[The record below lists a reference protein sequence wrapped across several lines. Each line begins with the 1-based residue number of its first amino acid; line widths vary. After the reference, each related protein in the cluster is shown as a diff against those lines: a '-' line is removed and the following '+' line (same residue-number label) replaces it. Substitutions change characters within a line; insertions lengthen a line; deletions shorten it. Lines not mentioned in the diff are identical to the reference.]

1 MKFGAQ
7 LEQYELP
14 EWRGHYMPYKALKKA
29 LGRLTPQPLTEEV
42 VEADQLQRRG
52 SEELLLAETDWC
64 GRVSS
69 EALRVGDFVNRGLQG
84 LDDQVHQLSLMVDG
98 LRTDADEEYI
108 LEIKDEHAGPANP
121 EPSSPK
127 SADDK
132 KKKRTKDKDCQDM
145 EIRIMEGIGRV
156 MEGMQNLRSFA
167 ELNHA
172 ALYKILKKHDKQ
184 LGLQNGLT
192 FLFPKIVDE
201 SRLGDMSRFDALHT
215 KLREL
220 SLLSSHTEGLD
231 ASPEVARLA
240 AGLGFK
246 GSAPQ
251 GSSQNELLIS
261 FFFGVS
267 ISFLLSLILLL
278 WLPAREAKTFSACY
292 FMAPFPVFRVVF
304 SVLLGLWCLGFIAMA
319 CDKAEINH
327 MFILRVDPK
336 CRVTSDWFFSRA
348 SMLTTLWIL
357 TFGMYV
363 IDYKWE
369 VLPTVWSKI
378 GYNKRSSVHFLLY
391 PSILLTCTF
400 AGLLMP
406 SVVCRNRYKFGVLG
420 AVGRTVAAPFFPV
433 DFGDNIV
440 GDVLTSLSK
449 PMQDIPAA
457 TCYLF
462 QSHPQTEDMLERF
475 AIYGHTCDDT
485 TMKFVLPLIA
495 GLPYWW
501 RGLQCLRR
509 YRDSVAS
516 KNTDIKHLFNFGKY
530 MACLG
535 VVLAG
540 VICPTRIG
548 VVAVVSVVA
557 TAYAGFWDLAI
568 DWGLGYDDL
577 VPSSTCWPR
586 PSSGSDN
593 SSSPGTSA
601 GGRLRRLTSGGSG
614 DEMPEQ
620 NGQNGRSRK
629 PGRYLS
635 RRVYWACSIL
645 DIMLRCTWVFT
656 LIPPHIITMNIVWR
670 VVWVSVI
677 SSAEVVRRSMWAVLR
692 IENEQL
698 SNASGFRALLW
709 VPKRLNAGARRRP
722 SIENQDL
729 HAPLLKSESH

>member
-14 EWRGHYMPYKALKKA
+14 EWRGHYIPYKALKKA
-29 LGRLTPQPLTEEV
+29 LSRLVPEHAAEQGVAPDLLTGTTSDDVAEAERHWFGRISN
-42 VEADQLQRRG
+42 EA
-52 SEELLLAETDWC
+52 
-64 GRVSS
+64 V
-69 EALRVGDFVNRGLQG
+69 RVGDFVDRGLMG
-84 LDDQVHQLSLMVDG
+84 LDDQVQELSSMVKGMRMEQDG
-98 LRTDADEEYI
+98 GVTSAAR
-108 LEIKDEHAGPANP
+108 EISF
-121 EPSSPK
+121 SSMDGEK
-127 SADDK
+127 GSSAVA
-132 KKKRTKDKDCQDM
+132 KRPTDKDREDM
-145 EIRIMEGIGRV
+145 EIRIMQGIGRV
-156 MEGMQNLRSFA
+156 MEGMKNLRSFA

-172 ALYKILKKHDKQ
+172 AIYKILKKHDKQ
-184 LGLQNGLT
+184 LGSHTGLT
-192 FLFPKIVDE
+192 TMLPKIVGE
-201 SRLGDMSRFDALHT
+201 SRLGDMSRFDALHA

-220 SLLSSHTEGLD
+220 SLHSSHTEGLD

-240 AGLGFK
+240 AGLGFRD
-246 GSAPQ
+246 SAPQ
-251 GSSQNELLIS
+251 GSSQNEILVS

-267 ISFLLSLILLL
+267 TAFLLSLILLL
-278 WLPAREAKTFSACY
+278 WLPEEDPHSYSNCY

-304 SVLLGLWCLGFIAMA
+304 SVLLNLWCLGFIAMA

-378 GYNKRSSVHFLLY
+378 GYNERSSFHFVLY
-391 PSILLTCTF
+391 PSILLACTLL
-400 AGLLMP
+400 GMLMP
-406 SVVCRNRYKFGVLG
+406 SVICRNRYKCAVVRS
-420 AVGRTVAAPFFPV
+420 VGRIVAAPLFPV

-449 PMQDIPAA
+449 PLQDIPAA
-457 TCYLF
+457 MCYLF
-462 QSHPQTEDMLERF
+462 QPHPQTEDMLKRF
-475 AIYGHTCDDT
+475 KLYGHTCNEEAALIL
-485 TMKFVLPLIA
+485 LPLIA
-495 GLPYWW
+495 GLPYLW
-501 RGLQCLRR
+501 RALQCLRR

-530 MACLG
+530 MACLC

-540 VICPTRIG
+540 AICPTRIG

-577 VPSSTCWPR
+577 FSVPSPWDQR
-586 PSSGSDN
+586 N
-593 SSSPGTSA
+593 SSYALRKQTS
-601 GGRLRRLTSGGSG
+601 GSG
-614 DEMPEQ
+614 DDNPEQ
-620 NGQNGRSRK
+620 TGQKGQARK
-629 PGRYLS
+629 PQRCLS
-635 RRVYWACSIL
+635 RRVYWTCSIL

-656 LIPPHIITMNIVWR
+656 LMPPHLVTKHIVGR

-709 VPKRLNAGARRRP
+709 VPQRLNAGAQRRP
-722 SIENQDL
+722 SLRKRDL
-729 HAPLLKSESH
+729 LSPLL